1 MRLVPMVA
9 SVAVLYNSAGQ
20 ITPALHEGKMSM
32 KRILVLLAVVA
43 LMVGMLAGAVAAS
56 PGSNAANAAKCD
68 EGGYLDYTDAQGNPF
83 KNEGQCTR
91 YAARG
96 GQLVPVPDISLD
108 QAAGTISGTG
118 FTPNSTVVL
127 VVNMAW
133 STESGSGRISSRSSL
148 STDGTGAFFAS
159 GFDFCPTSS
168 DTSVD
173 VSATDSA
180 GHSAGEFT
188 VVDCG

>member
-43 LMVGMLAGAVAAS
+43 LMVGMLAGPVAAS
-56 PGSNAANAAKCD
+56 PGGNTANAAKCE

-83 KNEGQCTR
+83 KNEGQCTT

-96 GQLVPVPDISLD
+96 GQLVPVSTAYIFLNLGSGLYTD
-108 QAAGTISGTG
+108 TISGTG
-118 FTPNSTVVL
+118 FTPNSPIT
-127 VVNMAW
+127 
-133 STESGSGRISSRSSL
+133 
-148 STDGTGAFFAS
+148 
-159 GFDFCPTSS
+159 
-168 DTSVD
+168 
-173 VSATDSA
+173 
-180 GHSAGEFT
+180 
-188 VVDCG
+188 